1 MRRHPRSRKAFT
13 LVELMVVIV
22 VIAILIGL
30 LLPAINRAREMGRRT
45 ACTNNV
51 YQIALAMSQF
61 NDSTGFLPGWRNQ
74 LLTTAGNATVAW
86 PVMILAQID
95 RNDVYKTWTAG
106 AGLTP
111 PVSLFMCPST
121 PPSNDSVPVLAYA
134 GISVTAGGL
143 IGDAVMTDTP
153 QSTAANRLSLDDIVS
168 RDGTTTTLLVAEE
181 CGSGAAEVRWD
192 NSSTCG
198 MGIASGMAVPSGS
211 TRIVNTSSYPQLPS
225 SNHPGGIV
233 AVFCDGHTAFI
244 KETVAGYVFTQAMT
258 SNSTW
263 NSTSSSYTT
272 NSTWVNNWLRASPAP
287 QPYTLS
293 ESDLK

>member
-1 MRRHPRSRKAFT
+1 MRRHPCSRKAFT

-22 VIAILIGL
+22 VIAILIAL
-30 LLPAINRAREMGRRT
+30 LLPAIGRARELGKRT

-51 YQIALAMSQF
+51 YQIGFAMSQF

-74 LLTTAGNATVAW
+74 LLTATGSTSASW

-111 PVSLFMCPST
+111 PISLFMCPST
-121 PPSNDSVPVLAYA
+121 PPSNDSVPALAYA
-134 GISVTAGGL
+134 GISVTTGGL
-143 IGDAVMTDTP
+143 VGDAVMTDTP
-153 QSTAANRLSLDDIVS
+153 QSTAANRLSLDDIVT
-168 RDGTTTTLLVAEE
+168 RDGTTTTLLLAER
-181 CGSGAAEVRWD
+181 CGSGATEMMWN
-192 NSSTCG
+192 NSLTCG

-225 SNHPGGIV
+225 ANHPGGIV

-244 KETVAGYVFTQAMT
+244 KETVAGYVFAQAMT

-263 NSTSSSYTT
+263 DGTSYNT

-287 QPYTLS
+287 TPYALS